1 MDHSDKRQQPR
12 YDVRIF
18 GVYKDNINIDE
29 TEMMMGN
36 LSLGGAFIYCEQP
49 PAPGTPVTLRFEF
62 PGSDIKIS
70 VIGVVIW
77 RILQGH
83 GAKPGMGVK
92 FEKIKEDELVVIK
105 RFIESLVEED
115 LFGK

>member
-1 MDHSDKRQQPR
+1 VDYSDKRQYPR
-12 YDVRIF
+12 YDVRIY
-18 GVYKDNINIDE
+18 GVFKDNINIDE

-36 LSLGGAFIYCEQP
+36 LSLGGAFIYCDQP
-49 PAPGTPVTLRFEF
+49 PAPGTPVTLRFDF
-62 PGSDIKIS
+62 PGGDTTIS
-70 VIGVVIW
+70 VIGVVVW

-92 FEKIKEDELVVIK
+92 FENINKDELVAIK
-105 RFIESLVEED
+105 RFVESLVEED